1 MIQRQKEA
9 NPMSNTNVPLTKGK
23 LIEQVRLHDHRDP
36 HRHESR
42 LSDVILG
49 GQDGLVNVLGVI
61 LGVAAAT
68 QDARIVI
75 AAGLAATFAES
86 ISMGAVAYTSTLA
99 NTDLYHSERERE
111 YRHIHLA
118 PDVEIEEIRD
128 IYRNKG
134 FEGETLE
141 KIIEVIT
148 SNPDVWVNVMMSEEL
163 QMMPP
168 EKTSA
173 FRSALIVGF
182 SALIGSIIP
191 LLPFFFWTVGL
202 SIGISIVIA
211 AVTLFIV
218 GVYKARVTV
227 GKPFRSGI
235 QMAVIGTISALAG
248 YVVGLIFKVPTVP

>member
-1 MIQRQKEA
+1 
-9 NPMSNTNVPLTKGK
+9 MSDTNVPLTKGK
-23 LIEQVRLHDHRDP
+23 LIEQVRLHDHHDP

-42 LSDVILG
+42 LADVILG
-49 GQDGLVNVLGVI
+49 GQDGLVNTLGVI

-99 NTDLYHSERERE
+99 NDDLYLSERERE

-141 KIIEVIT
+141 KIVEVIT
-148 SNPDVWVNVMMSEEL
+148 SSPDVWVNVMMSEEL

-173 FRSALIVGF
+173 LHTALIVGF
-182 SALIGSIIP
+182 SALAGSLIP
-191 LLPFFFWTVGL
+191 LFPFFFWNVGL
-202 SIGISIVIA
+202 SIGIAIVIA
-211 AVTLFIV
+211 ALTLFVV
-218 GVYKARVTV
+218 GIYKARVTV
-227 GKPFRSGI
+227 GKPIRSGI

-248 YVVGLIFKVPTVP
+248 YVVGLIFKIPTVP

>member
-1 MIQRQKEA
+1 
-9 NPMSNTNVPLTKGK
+9 MSDANVPIPKGK

-36 HRHESR
+36 HRRASR
-42 LSDVILG
+42 LSEVILG

-99 NTDLYHSERERE
+99 NDDLYLSERERE
-111 YRHIHLA
+111 YRHILLA

-128 IYRNKG
+128 IYSSKG

-141 KIIEVIT
+141 KVVEVIT
-148 SNPDVWVNVMMSEEL
+148 SNPDVWVNVMMSEEF
-163 QMMPP
+163 QMTPP
-168 EKTSA
+168 EKSRA
-173 FRSALIVGF
+173 LRSAIIVGL
-182 SALIGSIIP
+182 SALVGSLIP
-191 LLPFFFWTVGL
+191 LLPFFFLDVEL
-202 SIGISIVIA
+202 SIWISILIA
-211 AVTLFIV
+211 ALTLFVV

-227 GKPFRSGI
+227 GRPFRSGLQI
-235 QMAVIGTISALAG
+235 AVIGTVSALAG
-248 YVVGLIFKVPTVP
+248 YAVGLVFKVPAVP

>member
-1 MIQRQKEA
+1 MNA
-9 NPMSNTNVPLTKGK
+9 PLAKGK
-23 LIEQVRLHDHRDP
+23 LIEQVRLHDHHDP

-42 LSDVILG
+42 LADVILG
-49 GQDGLVNVLGVI
+49 GQDGLVNTLGVI

-86 ISMGAVAYTSTLA
+86 ISMGAVAYTSNLA
-99 NTDLYHSERERE
+99 NDELYLSERERE

-118 PDVEIEEIRD
+118 RDVEIEEIRD

-141 KIIEVIT
+141 KIVDVIT

-173 FRSALIVGF
+173 FRTALIVGF
-182 SALIGSIIP
+182 SALAGSLIP
-191 LLPFFFWTVGL
+191 LFPFFFWSVGL
-202 SIGISIVIA
+202 SIGIAIVIA
-211 AVTLFIV
+211 ALTLFVV
-218 GVYKARVTV
+218 GIYKARVTV
-227 GKPFRSGI
+227 GKPLRSGI
-235 QMAVIGTISALAG
+235 QMAVIGTLSALAG
-248 YVVGLIFKVPTVP
+248 YVVGLIFKIPTVP

>member
-1 MIQRQKEA
+1 
-9 NPMSNTNVPLTKGK
+9 MSDTNVPLIKGK

-99 NTDLYHSERERE
+99 NDDLYLSERERE

-141 KIIEVIT
+141 KIVEVIT
-148 SNPDVWVNVMMSEEL
+148 SNPDVWVNVMMSEEF
-163 QMMPP
+163 QMTPP

-173 FRSALIVGF
+173 FRSALIVGL
-182 SALIGSIIP
+182 SALIGSLIP
-191 LLPFFFWTVGL
+191 LLPFFFWSVNL
-202 SIGISIVIA
+202 SIGLSIVIA

-218 GVYKARVTV
+218 GVYKARVTI